1 MMEKKRKALIE
12 LYDDHV
18 CTEQPT
24 VAIDTYCS
32 DCVHYKRCEVDA
44 GFREECNYD
53 GHGIPSLYKKM
64 ETVRGCT
71 EEQSGEQYR
80 NYCDSCARQ
89 KSGACNVCVTAYD
102 GVPSEYLFELV
113 QKTQAEIRGEI
124 LDQAKVCVCTDR
136 KEQYGDAEQS
146 FRCIAD
152 LWNAY
157 LKPVYPDICITP
169 AQASMMMVLFK
180 AARDAVAN
188 VHKIDTYVDMC
199 GYAACAGGLIEDEN
213 T

>member
-32 DCVHYKRCEVDA
+32 DCIHYKRCEVDA

-64 ETVRGCT
+64 EKVCGCT

-89 KSGACNVCVTAYD
+89 KSGACNVCVRAYD
-102 GVPSEYLFELV
+102 GVPSEYLFELA